1 MKIYRGMNN
10 FYFNPQLSRIFIFI
24 SITGLLSFGYFLQY
38 AKGLEPCPLCITQR
52 FFFFLIA
59 GLSIISF
66 IHNPNI
72 FFSRLYNLVGIV
84 FSLFGAGFA
93 VRQSYLQSL
102 PTDQAP
108 ACGPSIE
115 YIFSNFSISEALGI
129 LLRGDGNCAEVV
141 WSFLGLSI
149 PAWSLTAFL
158 FFTFILVLQFF
169 TNKQKR

>member
-1 MKIYRGMNN
+1 MNKL
-10 FYFNPQLSRIFIFI
+10 YFNPQFLRLFILLSII
-24 SITGLLSFGYFLQY
+24 GLLGFGYFLQY
-38 AKGLEPCPLCITQR
+38 VKGLEPCPLCITQR

-66 IHNPNI
+66 LHNPNAL
-72 FFSRLYNLVGIV
+72 FSRLYSSVGIV
-84 FSLFGAGFA
+84 FSLSGASFA
-93 VRQSYLQSL
+93 MRQLYLQSL
-102 PTDQAP
+102 PDDQVP

-115 YIFSNFSISEALGI
+115 YIFNNFPITEALGI

-158 FFTFILVLQFF
+158 LFTIIWIFQFCSI
-169 TNKQKR
+169 KH

>member
-1 MKIYRGMNN
+1 MEMNRN
-10 FYFNPQLSRIFIFI
+10 MNKLYFNPQFLRLFILLSII
-24 SITGLLSFGYFLQY
+24 GLLGFGYFLQY
-38 AKGLEPCPLCITQR
+38 VKGLEPCPLCITQR

-66 IHNPNI
+66 LHNPNTL
-72 FFSRLYNLVGIV
+72 FSRLYSSVGIV
-84 FSLFGAGFA
+84 FSLSGASFA
-93 VRQSYLQSL
+93 MRQLYLQSL
-102 PTDQAP
+102 PDDQVP

-115 YIFSNFSISEALGI
+115 YIFNNFPITEALGI

-158 FFTFILVLQFF
+158 LFTIIWIFQFCSI
-169 TNKQKR
+169 KH